1 VLSGILL
8 VDKPTGPT
16 SHGVVSAT
24 RKALGL
30 KKVGHAGTLDPMASG
45 LLTLGI
51 GPGTKLLT
59 YLVGADKRYLA
70 TIRLGQSSSTDDAE
84 GELSEVGP
92 AEVLEAISEEQV
104 RSGLQAMVGEIDQV
118 PSSVSAIKVDGKRAY
133 DLARAGEDVA
143 LAARKVRIYSISV
156 GEIRREKPGIDVDV
170 DVQCSSGTYIRAI
183 ARDLGQALGVGGH
196 LTALRRT
203 TVGPFSVEDACE
215 VKDIASDKLMSLA
228 NVAREVMPSVNV
240 TATQT
245 VELGHGKSIVLE
257 APAGVEK
264 DDPVAAV
271 DPSGR
276 LVAIVS
282 IESGRSRI
290 LVGFP
295 AEGGS
300 TSD

>member
-70 TIRLGQSSSTDDAE
+70 AIRLGQSSSTDDAE
-84 GELSEVGP
+84 GELSELAP
-92 AEVLEAISEEQV
+92 AEALEAISEEMV

-133 DLARAGEDVA
+133 DRARAGEDVT
-143 LAARKVRIYSISV
+143 LAARKVTIYSIAV
-156 GEIRREKPGIDVDV
+156 GEIRRDETVLDVQVDV
-170 DVQCSSGTYIRAI
+170 HCSSGTYIRAI
-183 ARDLGQALGVGGH
+183 ARDLGQKLGVGGH

-203 TVGPFSVEDACE
+203 TVGPFDVEDALD
-215 VKDIASDKLMSLA
+215 VDDIAADKLMSLA
-228 NVAREVMPSVNV
+228 DVARQVMPSVNV
-240 TATQT
+240 TAAQT
-245 VELGHGKSIVLE
+245 VELGHGKTIFLE
-257 APAGVEK
+257 PPGGVGK
-264 DDPVAAV
+264 DAPVAAV
-271 DPSGR
+271 DPTGR

-295 AEGGS
+295 TE
-300 TSD
+300 

>member
-84 GELSEVGP
+84 GELSEVP
-92 AEVLEAISEEQV
+92 PREVLEAISEEQV
-104 RSGLQAMVGEIDQV
+104 HSGLQAMVGEIEQV

-133 DLARAGEDVA
+133 DLARAGEEVT
-143 LAARKVRIYSISV
+143 LAARKITLYSIAV
-156 GEIRREKPGIDVDV
+156 GEIRRHESGIDVEV
-170 DVQCSSGTYIRAI
+170 DVHCSSGTYIRAI
-183 ARDLGQALGVGGH
+183 ARDLGEALGVGGH

-203 TVGPFSVEDACE
+203 TVGPFDVQDACD
-215 VKDIASDKLMSLA
+215 VDDIAADKLMSLA
-228 NVAREVMPSVNV
+228 DVACQVMPSVNV
-240 TATQT
+240 TAAQS
-245 VELGHGKSIVLE
+245 VELGRGKTIFLE

-264 DDPVAAV
+264 DAPIAAV
-271 DPSGR
+271 DPTGR

-295 AEGGS
+295 AE
-300 TSD
+300 